1 MSRQV
6 GDDITLIEQDIRTYE
21 PEQLYDVD
29 LALVLW
35 SILTTRPIFSSIMQG
50 SAELMD
56 SSLSAFSISEI
67 FNGCIIVC

>member
-1 MSRQV
+1 V

-29 LALVLW
+29 SALVLW
-35 SILTTRPIFSSIMQG
+35 SISTTHPIFFSIMQG

-56 SSLSAFSISEI
+56 SLLSVFQISEI